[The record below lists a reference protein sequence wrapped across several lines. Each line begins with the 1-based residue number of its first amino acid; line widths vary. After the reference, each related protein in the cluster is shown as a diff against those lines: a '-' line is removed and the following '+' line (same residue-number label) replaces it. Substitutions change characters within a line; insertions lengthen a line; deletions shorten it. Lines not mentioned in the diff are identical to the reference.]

1 MGNGFPDPPE
11 RPPGVELPGGFSD
24 EPEKA
29 PHAEPD
35 AEPTA
40 EPAPIGADE
49 VRAAV
54 EDLKTD
60 LKTEMV
66 MLGTDLTGLRNDLT
80 GLPDALEELRRLRTR
95 DADLLDKLHSENS
108 KLREGELAKALA
120 PLLSGLLRLHDQ
132 MVQLAGDDKVSDAAL
147 LRTQLLQ
154 ILDTAAGVR
163 SYEPRP
169 GEPFSSDRHV
179 GVGRVRTSDKAADGT
194 VVRTVRLGFGRDD
207 GSTVRV
213 AEVEVALYDP
223 KAPSAL
229 SGPGTE
235 PTDHS

>member
-1 MGNGFPDPPE
+1 VTDDFPDPQE
-11 RPPGVELPGGFSD
+11 RPPGVDAQGG
-24 EPEKA
+24 P
-29 PHAEPD
+29 PAEPQ
-35 AEPTA
+35 
-40 EPAPIGADE
+40 EPAAATTADE

-60 LKTEMV
+60 VKTELV
-66 MLGTDLTGLRNDLT
+66 MLGTDLTALRNDLT

-95 DADLLDKLHSENS
+95 DADLLDKLHSENT

-132 MVQLAGDDKVSDAAL
+132 MVQLAGDNKTSDAAL

-163 SYEPRP
+163 SYAPKP
-169 GEPFSSDRHV
+169 GEPFDSDRHL
-179 GVGRVRTSDKAADGT
+179 GVGRVRTADKAADGT

-213 AEVEVALYDP
+213 AEVEVGLYDP
-223 KAPSAL
+223 AAATSVTAD
-229 SGPGTE
+229 PGTE
-235 PTDHS
+235 STDNS